1 MNRFDIHRF
10 FVYTVVVCLFFS
22 GIISATP
29 YRTLGLIFRDSSA
42 TAPGYTLFA
51 PMQYNVAYLID
62 NDGMM
67 VHYWE
72 GVYRLGLGVSLCE
85 NGLLLRTCYM
95 GNPVFAAG
103 GGSGGRV
110 QLVDWDGN
118 VVWSYDYSSTTVCQH
133 HDAIMLPN
141 GNVLM
146 IAWEY
151 KSRAEAVAAGRNP
164 NLLIY
169 NALWPDHLIEVNL
182 ANNEIVWEWHVW
194 DHIIQDY
201 DSTKPNYGDP
211 REHPELID
219 LNFVA
224 GMAVADW
231 NHCNSIAY
239 NPELDQ
245 VIISSRQFSE
255 VWVIDH
261 STNTEE
267 ARGHR
272 GGRYGKGGDLL
283 YRWGNPRTYRRQ
295 ETVGQTLYG
304 QHDAQ
309 WIGEGMPGAG
319 HIILFNNGYGR
330 TPTFSTVDEFI
341 PPQDSGGFYHLGGD
355 SAYGP
360 SLPVWQYITTPP
372 ESMYSSLISGCQRLA
387 NGNTLICVGLTG
399 VFLEVTTDGR
409 TVWKYVNP
417 VTRHGPQQQGDII
430 PAGWNEVFK
439 VRRYPPDYPGL
450 SGRNLDPIGPIEIYP
465 QALAEQPGESRGRS
479 GRFCP
484 AVVRRNIRLNGAN
497 SAELVDL
504 TGRVRLYLHKGDND
518 IRGIPAGVYYLRYD
532 YQTVGQQVVVI
543 K

>member
-1 MNRFDIHRF
+1 MTRFSVRQF
-10 FVYTVVVCLFFS
+10 LFWAVLALLVFPQVIFAS
-22 GIISATP
+22 NN
-29 YRTLGLIFRDSSA
+29 RTLGLIFRDSSA

-51 PMQYNVAYLID
+51 PMSYTVTYLID

-67 VHYWE
+67 VHSWE
-72 GVYRLGLGVSLCE
+72 GFYRPGLAVSLCE

-95 GNPVFAAG
+95 NNSVFSMG

-110 QLVDWDGN
+110 ELVDWEGN
-118 VVWSYDYSSTTVCQH
+118 VVWSYNYSSATVCQH
-133 HDAIMLPN
+133 HDAIMLPG

-151 KSRAEAVAAGRNP
+151 KSRSEAIAAGRNP
-164 NLLIY
+164 NLLVY
-169 NALWPDHLIEVNL
+169 DALWPDHLIEVNPN
-182 ANNEIVWEWHVW
+182 NNEVVWEWHVW

-219 LNFVA
+219 LNYVA
-224 GMAVADW
+224 GIAVPDW
-231 NHCNSIAY
+231 NHCNSVAF

-261 STNTEE
+261 STTTAE
-267 ARGHR
+267 ARGHS
-272 GGRYGKGGDLL
+272 GGRYGRGGDLL

-309 WIGEGMPGAG
+309 WIGDGLPGAG

-341 PPQDSGGFYHLGGD
+341 APQDSAGFYYLGTD

-360 SLPVWQYITTPP
+360 PAPVWQYIASPP

-387 NGNTLICVGLTG
+387 NGNTLICAGLTG
-399 VFLEVTTDGR
+399 VFLEVTADGR
-409 TVWKYVNP
+409 LVWKYVNP
-417 VTRHGPQQQGDII
+417 VTRYGPQQQGGVI
-430 PAGWNEVFK
+430 PAGLNDVFK

-450 SGRNLDPIGPIEIYP
+450 AGRNLDPLGPIETYP
-465 QALAEQPGESRGRS
+465 QALDEFSNERSSRAGCLS
-479 GRFCP
+479 P
-484 AVVRRNIRLNGAN
+484 MVVRGNIRWHGVN
-497 SAELVDL
+497 SAELADL
-504 TGRVRLYLHKGDND
+504 TGRVRLRLYQGDND
-518 IRGIPAGVYYLRYD
+518 IRKIPAGVYYLRPESGSIW
-532 YQTVGQQVVVI
+532 QRVLVV